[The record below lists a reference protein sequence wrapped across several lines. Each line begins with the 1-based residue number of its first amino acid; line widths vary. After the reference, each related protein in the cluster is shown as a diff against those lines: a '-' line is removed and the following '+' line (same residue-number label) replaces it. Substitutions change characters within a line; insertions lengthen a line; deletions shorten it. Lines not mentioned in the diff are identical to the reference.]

1 MLRFGSP
8 AQTAFIIPVPI
19 PGDNLVV
26 YFGIREN
33 SPSNFFIYGQ
43 TLAFR
48 IHGGCSESGRGPAPG
63 GKIVGI
69 IAGVGVLFFNPDAGK
84 KLGSFLYSSSKEPQ
98 SYAYAVAR
106 AAPGVVNIYVSTL
119 NQNYSSEAKNPGTIT
134 NSASGV
140 IMSSDG
146 YIVTNYHVI
155 PSSNEPN
162 KAVWAQTRDGK
173 VYQAFIVGYDRRTDI
188 AVLKI
193 DAQNLTP
200 VPRDEDLQVNVGDV
214 VLTIG
219 NPNNLGQTVTHGIV
233 SATARSGSGLLTR
246 DQMNI
251 REGLQDLIQTDAP
264 INQGNSGG
272 ALVNTN
278 GTLIGINTA
287 SFNNYRYGTYGIGFA
302 VPTELT
308 VLVMNEIIKHGR
320 VIRGY
325 LGISDDGTTSL
336 PNSEYV
342 GVRVGYIDPYGAA
355 ADSDIQIGD
364 VIIKVDDKQIT
375 NLRSLIDIIS
385 GNTPG
390 TTLKFTILRD
400 GKTFEVPITLVE
412 DRTGIE

>member
-1 MLRFGSP
+1 MQKKTLLF
-8 AQTAFIIPVPI
+8 TLLPI
-19 PGDNLVV
+19 
-26 YFGIREN
+26 
-33 SPSNFFIYGQ
+33 
-43 TLAFR
+43 A
-48 IHGGCSESGRGPAPG
+48 A
-63 GKIVGI
+63 GI
-69 IAGVGVLFFNPDAGK
+69 IVGVGVLFFNPDAGK
-84 KLGSFLYSSSKEPQ
+84 NLGSFLYSSSKDPQ

-173 VYQAFIVGYDRRTDI
+173 VYQAFIIGYDRRTDI

-200 VPRDEDLQVNVGDV
+200 VPRDEELHVNVGDV

-278 GTLIGINTA
+278 GTLVGINTA

-302 VPTELT
+302 VRT
-308 VLVMNEIIKHGR
+308 MNFIKF
-320 VIRGY
+320 
-325 LGISDDGTTSL
+325 SL
-336 PNSEYV
+336 
-342 GVRVGYIDPYGAA
+342 
-355 ADSDIQIGD
+355 
-364 VIIKVDDKQIT
+364 
-375 NLRSLIDIIS
+375 
-385 GNTPG
+385 
-390 TTLKFTILRD
+390 
-400 GKTFEVPITLVE
+400 
-412 DRTGIE
+412 

>member
-1 MLRFGSP
+1 MIKAGLLP
-8 AQTAFIIPVPI
+8 AFLLNMQKKTLLFTLLPI
-19 PGDNLVV
+19 
-26 YFGIREN
+26 
-33 SPSNFFIYGQ
+33 
-43 TLAFR
+43 A
-48 IHGGCSESGRGPAPG
+48 A
-63 GKIVGI
+63 GI
-69 IAGVGVLFFNPDAGK
+69 IVGVGVLFFNPDAGK
-84 KLGSFLYSSSKEPQ
+84 NLGSFLYSSSKDPQ

-173 VYQAFIVGYDRRTDI
+173 VYQAFIIGYDRRTDI

-200 VPRDEDLQVNVGDV
+200 VPRDEELHVNVGDV

-278 GTLIGINTA
+278 GTLVGINTA

-325 LGISDDGTTSL
+325 LGISDDGTTAL
-336 PNSEYV
+336 PDSNYV
-342 GVRVGYIDPYGAA
+342 GVKVGYIDPYGAA
-355 ADSDIQIGD
+355 ANSDIKIGD
-364 VIIKVDDKQIT
+364 IIIKVDDKQIT